1 MSAITEAANT
11 ITRWPALLGPDALPP
26 KLLAAIRLFDESE
39 FVQPPPPPAVPE
51 VTSADKLASAAAEL
65 ARELSTAEHFEAAT
79 RQIRDHLGQEVISLA
94 HQNIDAVI
102 DAIRPEFTAQA
113 EVFVSEICEV
123 PDDLRLGSGSTAIAH
138 YERAAAAHR
147 ALEKYDSFLGSLT
160 VLYGGRQE
168 PALRCLKPVN
178 RDDFQSI
185 TDRQGSRKTYE
196 GLHDHWVWAARNSV
210 VFEAH
215 TPPQCAEIRAAIQAQ
230 PVERKPFKMADTVR
244 AAPVNRI

>member
-1 MSAITEAANT
+1 VSAITEAANI

-51 VTSADKLASAAAEL
+51 VTSADKLASASAEL

-79 RQIRDHLGQEVISLA
+79 RQVRDHLGQEVISLA
-94 HQNIDAVI
+94 HQNIDAVF
-102 DAIRPEFTAQA
+102 DAIRPGFQA
-113 EVFVSEICEV
+113 AADSFVAAVCEL
-123 PDDLRLGSGSTAIAH
+123 PETLNLSSGSVAVANYEQAKDAH
-138 YERAAAAHR
+138 GQ
-147 ALEKYDSFLGSLT
+147 LEKLDSFLSSLT
-160 VLYGGRQE
+160 VLYGGRPE

-185 TDRQGSRKTYE
+185 TDRQGSRKAYE
-196 GLHDHWVWAARNSV
+196 GLHDHWAWAARNQV
-210 VFEAH
+210 VFEPH

>member
-1 MSAITEAANT
+1 MTALTEAADT
-11 ITRWPALLGPDALPP
+11 ITRWPALLGTKPFSKEFLQAL
-26 KLLAAIRLFDESE
+26 AVYTESE
-39 FVQPPPPPAVPE
+39 FTQPPPPPAIPAE
-51 VTSADKLASAAAEL
+51 ISRETLTAVTACLAADLASVAQFDTAAK
-65 ARELSTAEHFEAAT
+65 
-79 RQIRDHLGQEVISLA
+79 QIRDHCAQSVVNLA
-94 HQNIDAVI
+94 HQTIDAVL
-102 DAIRPEFTAQA
+102 DAIRPDFTAQA

-138 YERAAAAHR
+138 YERAAEAHR

-160 VLYGGRQE
+160 VLYGGRPE